1 MPYYVRAFCKSTK
14 IPKIEEIFNYA
25 NGQGFNF
32 RLELNEGTLDNEG
45 ENWHSFEMKYKEG
58 KSPIIVELNLVNDT
72 DEIGKEEVQEFI
84 EEIGSPG
91 ISLKKRKV
99 INHLKETKYIIA
111 NQLLGDIDDDGYD
124 ANGEFMKYFVDN
136 FEGMQY
142 ADGEG
147 FYDKDMTLL
156 LKDK

>member
-1 MPYYVRAFCKSTK
+1 LKKFLT
-14 IPKIEEIFNYA
+14 A

>member
-1 MPYYVRAFCKSTK
+1 MPYYVRVFCKSIK

-25 NGQGFNF
+25 NGQGYDF
-32 RLELNEGTLDNEG
+32 RLELIEDTLDMEG
-45 ENWHSFEMKYKEG
+45 ENWKSFEMNYKEG
-58 KSPIIVELNLVNDT
+58 KSPIIVELNLANDT
-72 DEIGKEEVQEFI
+72 DEIGRDEAQEFI

-91 ISLKKRKV
+91 LSIKRRKV
-99 INHLKETKYIIA
+99 ISHLKQTKYIIA

-136 FEGMQY
+136 FEGMQH

-147 FYDKDMTLL
+147 FYDKDMSLL
-156 LKDK
+156 FKDK